1 MRRFIT
7 TLLPLLLL
15 AVLGSSLQ
23 AQAGWTSSRPQMTR
37 AELNDLLGRLQVIV
51 DSRDQSAEVRAQA
64 RLEAD
69 RVRTRLE
76 QGDFRV
82 GDEIAL
88 VVEGEDALS
97 QSFTLRPGPTLALPG
112 VGNIDMAGVLRSE
125 VEEFM
130 TAQIAQY
137 IRDPVVRVES
147 TLRLTISGVVGQP
160 GFYSLPPDRALTDA
174 IMMAGGPGALAQL
187 RGIYIERGADRIW
200 SGEYLQQAIAD
211 GRTLDQ
217 LSLQAGDHIVV
228 PPEQPPFLMRYL
240 PIWTGVLSTVAIV
253 VTIMTRL

>member
-1 MRRFIT
+1 MRRFIS
-7 TLLPLLLL
+7 TLLPLLLV

-23 AQAGWTSSRPQMTR
+23 AQAGWTTSRPQMTR
-37 AELNDLLGRLQVIV
+37 AELNDLFSRLQTIAT
-51 DSRDQSAEVRAQA
+51 SRDQPADVRTQA

-69 RVRTRLE
+69 RVRIRLE

-82 GDEIAL
+82 GDELAL
-88 VVEGEDALS
+88 VVEGEETLS

-130 TAQIAQY
+130 TAQLAQY

-147 TLRLTISGVVGQP
+147 TMRLTISGSVGQP

-174 IMMAGGPGALAQL
+174 IMLAGGPGALAQL
-187 RGIYIERGADRIW
+187 RGIYIERGTAQIW

-228 PPEQPPFLMRYL
+228 PLQQQPFILRYL
-240 PIWTGVLSTVAIV
+240 PVWSGVLSAVALV
-253 VTIMTRL
+253 VTIATRL